1 MSAGAR
7 AFLNDPHYHSKQQ
20 ARIREQGEANWRAKE
35 LVEIFKKNE
44 SLLTKAEIEI
54 ICLLD
59 GKITSWWTITQIDV
73 DPAEIIFNR
82 IKNLLLCTK

>member
-1 MSAGAR
+1 MPDGAR
-7 AFLNDPHYHSKQQ
+7 AFLNDPHYRSKKQ
-20 ARIREQGEANWRAKE
+20 ARIREQREVNWRAKE
-35 LVEIFKKNE
+35 LVEIFNNNE
-44 SLLTKAEIEI
+44 SLLTKAEVET

-82 IKNLLLCTK
+82 IKNLLLGTK